1 MDNTTPQPVA
11 PQDAAAI
18 QKSNK
23 QKLTWGLVCL
33 IGPSALLV
41 GSLLLYAIV
50 NFIFIGDASGDI
62 SPLKTIINVIL
73 FLIGAVVTLT
83 WLPGII
89 VGIILLAT
97 RKSVPQQQ

>member
-1 MDNTTPQPVA
+1 MDNVTPQPVT

-33 IGPSALLV
+33 IGPTVLLI
-41 GSLLLYAIV
+41 GSLLLYAII
-50 NFIFIGDASGDI
+50 NFIFSGSPTDETG
-62 SPLKTIINVIL
+62 PLKTIINVIL
-73 FLIGAVVTLT
+73 FLIGVVVTLT
-83 WLPGII
+83 WLPGVI

-97 RKSVPQQQ
+97 RKSVPQQ